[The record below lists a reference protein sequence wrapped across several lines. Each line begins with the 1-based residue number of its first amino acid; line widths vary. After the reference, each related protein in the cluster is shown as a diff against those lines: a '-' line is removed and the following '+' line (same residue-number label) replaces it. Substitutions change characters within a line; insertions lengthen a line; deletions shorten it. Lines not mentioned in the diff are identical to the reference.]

1 MLQTMNL
8 LDRWFGAGDDQ
19 EPVISFGRHGDAQET
34 AARQQHWEASQA
46 AFRAAD
52 YLVSCRSLLQYMSNP
67 EGDNLSW
74 RFEQEQLHFS
84 FFQGSKK
91 ISGQADHRQLR
102 AQVRLGRL
110 GAQDMPELSLQL
122 LARNASFYYCRYAI
136 DDERCICLVFDTLI
150 QDAAPSKLYNAFREL
165 AIAADKLDDLLLD
178 SFPQVAAVESEHLQ
192 AVPPDEQRARV
203 AFIRERVASALRLA
217 GDPLA
222 KISRHPQAISY
233 VLLDALFRIDY
244 LTRPEGIG
252 MESLER
258 AQRLY
263 FDRFNKRQIQARNAL
278 LAEELQLLASRSEAC
293 LSREMYRGIYTFGI
307 TQHVSHERVVQQ
319 IDHELP
325 NIAWYLD
332 QECPLAATAIAGYVI
347 GYCLFNFSLP
357 PVDKELFHLYYRIT
371 EPAFFADLGF
381 APAYAEPATGKPLRR
396 PIRQALDKLAE
407 KQQDQN
413 PKLQLAVD
421 KLVFDDLAR
430 FSYSYLQMIHQL
442 RLNQQ

>member
-8 LDRWFGAGDDQ
+8 LDRWFGAGDYQ
-19 EPVISFGRHGDAQET
+19 EPVISFGRYGDALKT
-34 AARQQHWEASQA
+34 AAQQQYWEAAQA

-52 YLVSCRSLLQYMSNP
+52 YLVSCRSLLQFLSNQ
-67 EGDNLSW
+67 EGDNVSW

-91 ISGQADHRQLR
+91 ITGQADHRQLR

-110 GAQDMPELSLQL
+110 GAENLPELSLQL
-122 LARNASFYYCRYAI
+122 LARNAAFYYCRYAI
-136 DDERCICLVFDTLI
+136 DNERCICLIFDTLI

-165 AIAADKLDDLLLD
+165 AIAADKLDDLLLH

-192 AVPPDEQRARV
+192 PIPPNEQLARV
-203 AFIRERVASALRLA
+203 ALIRERVASALLLSR
-217 GDPLA
+217 DPLS
-222 KISRHPQAISY
+222 KISQHPQAISY

-244 LTRPEGIG
+244 LAQPEGIG

-263 FDRFNKRQIQARNAL
+263 FDRFNKRQIQARNEL
-278 LAEELQLLASRSEAC
+278 LAEELQLLASRSEA
-293 LSREMYRGIYTFGI
+293 SFKREMYRGIFTFGI
-307 TQHVSHERVVQQ
+307 TQAVSHERVVQQ

-332 QECPLAATAIAGYVI
+332 QQCPLAATAITGYVI

-357 PVDKELFHLYYRIT
+357 AVDKELFHLYYRIT
-371 EPAFFADLGF
+371 EPAFFAALGF
-381 APAYAEPATGKPLRR
+381 APAYADPATGKPLRR
-396 PIRQALDKLAE
+396 PIRQALDRLAE
-407 KQQDQN
+407 KQQNQN

-421 KLVFDDLAR
+421 KLVFDDLAH

-442 RLNQQ
+442 RLNQK